1 MRALWAILA
10 AAAVFG
16 AGVFFAG
23 RLPQSAIPSPLASI
37 LDPETEEYRRKL
49 KAAANEARALA
60 NILNTY
66 PTKDTAKKRAQSAR
80 VAFSAVSYPTGM
92 PRHYA
97 AAWSAVREMDRNAN
111 SAERAAD
118 RWMDDRLDFKSIEKA
133 HESFLQLAKSLEESA
148 KTVEAEL
155 RK

>member
-1 MRALWAILA
+1 MRTTWFIIQL
-10 AAAVFG
+10 
-16 AGVFFAG
+16 AGVFCFGFIAG
-23 RLPQSAIPSPLASI
+23 RVTRIGVTPPLASVFA
-37 LDPETEEYRRKL
+37 PEDYEYQQKL
-49 KAAANEARALA
+49 KAAVNEARALA

-118 RWMDDRLDFKSIEKA
+118 RWMDDRLDFANIKLA
-133 HESFLQLAKSLEESA
+133 HDEFLKLAKTLEESA